1 MSSFSGSRL
10 ALARKRSGLTKKA
23 LAEKTGLSTRI
34 ISAYESP
41 NEDNAP
47 SDKTLKILAYVLS
60 FPERF
65 FYGDEIVGISADAVN
80 FRARTKMTQKQRDHA
95 IAASDLA
102 MMFSTW
108 IDDRFELPKVDIPV
122 YEDVDPQIAA
132 QQVRH
137 CWGLGQKPIRNVVV
151 LLESHGVRVFSLY
164 EESRRIDAFS
174 FWDTNEN
181 RPFVFLSTAKS
192 GERGRM
198 DAAHEL
204 GHLVMHRYIDVS
216 CPEVRDLEKEANEFA
231 SSFLMPE
238 VDVLAYAPQSGMLKD
253 FIAAKTRWRVSV
265 SALIYRMHHLGL
277 LSRWQYQSLYKQIS
291 YLGMRAEEPN
301 AIQREQSQILDKVF
315 EYIDSSGSSLL
326 EILSELSIPYEE
338 LAKLSF
344 KPPIRAIP
352 GGGRLV
358 TRPAT
363 PDITVVR
370 GSKMDRA

>member
-1 MSSFSGSRL
+1 MPSFSGSRL

-23 LAEKTGLSTRI
+23 LAEQTGLSARI

-41 NEDNAP
+41 NEDNVP
-47 SDKTLKILAYVLS
+47 SDKTIKILARVLG
-60 FPERF
+60 FPEQF
-65 FYGDEIVGISADAVN
+65 FYGDEIIGISADAVN

-102 MMFSTW
+102 VLFSAW
-108 IDDRFELPKVDIPV
+108 IDDHFELPQVDMPV
-122 YEDVDPQIAA
+122 YEEDDPQIAA
-132 QQVRH
+132 QLVRH
-137 CWGLGQKPIRNVVV
+137 CWGLGQKPIRNVVA

-164 EESRRIDAFS
+164 EESRSIDAFS
-174 FWDTNEN
+174 FWDTNGGRP

-192 GERGRM
+192 GERSRM

-231 SSFLMPE
+231 SAFLMPE
-238 VDVLAYAPQSGMLKD
+238 ADVRAYAPKTGILKD
-253 FIAAKTRWRVSV
+253 YIAAKARWRVSV

-277 LSRWQYQSLYKQIS
+277 LSRWQYQSLYRQMS
-291 YLGMRAEEPN
+291 YLGMRTNEPN
-301 AIQREQSQILDKVF
+301 AIQREQSQVLNKVF
-315 EYIDSSGSSLL
+315 ECIDSSGSSLFK
-326 EILSELSIPYEE
+326 ISSELAIPYEE

-352 GGGRLV
+352 GGGRID
-358 TRPAT
+358 TNSTA
-363 PDITVVR
+363 PDITVIR
-370 GSKMDRA
+370 G